1 MESFWVLTGTLLPKS
16 QLYADVVRCFRGIC
30 SLLYP
35 KMGPGTRV
43 CGNRHSHGK
52 PCQSQYLYK
61 IASAMPADSSK
72 NLQLSQ
78 RNDGP
83 EPATIARDRSLLA
96 CVVSVSNRVIAR
108 KLERK
113 LKKVE
118 GGGGG
123 EKRIPCHSFFFA
135 LVPAF

>member
-1 MESFWVLTGTLLPKS
+1 
-16 QLYADVVRCFRGIC
+16 
-30 SLLYP
+30 
-35 KMGPGTRV
+35 
-43 CGNRHSHGK
+43 
-52 PCQSQYLYK
+52 
-61 IASAMPADSSK
+61 MPADSSK

-113 LKKVE
+113 QKK
-118 GGGGG
+118 G
-123 EKRIPCHSFFFA
+123 
-135 LVPAF
+135 